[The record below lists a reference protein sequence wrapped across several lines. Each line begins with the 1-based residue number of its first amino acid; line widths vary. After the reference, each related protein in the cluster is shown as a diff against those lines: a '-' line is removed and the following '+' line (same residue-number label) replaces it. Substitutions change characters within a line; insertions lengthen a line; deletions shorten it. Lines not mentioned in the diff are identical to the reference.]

1 MHDGIRGARDRVTG
15 ASEASVAIRLTQP
28 RSAEQWRLAR
38 ELIEEYAASLNVDL
52 CFQGLEQELAD
63 LPGDYGEPSGAFLLA
78 EENGGYL
85 GCIGLRR
92 ISDGIGEVKRLYV
105 RPAARGRGAGRQLAK
120 GIVAAAKRLGYARLR
135 LDTLPDM
142 KEAQALYASLGFKA
156 IPEYRFNPVPGTVF
170 LELCLEAGK
179 AL

>member
-1 MHDGIRGARDRVTG
+1 MT
-15 ASEASVAIRLTQP
+15 IRLTQA
-28 RSAEQWRLAR
+28 RSESEWRLAR
-38 ELIEEYAASLNVDL
+38 ALIEEYAASLNVDL
-52 CFQGLEQELAD
+52 CFQNLEHELAH
-63 LPGDYGEPSGAFLLA
+63 LPAEYGPPYGVFLLA
-78 EENGGYL
+78 AEDDGYL

-105 RPAARGRGAGRQLAK
+105 RPAARGRGAGRLLAE

-142 KEAQALYASLGFKA
+142 QEAQALYASLGFKA

-170 LELCLEAGK
+170 LELSLPGTEA
-179 AL
+179 A

>member
-1 MHDGIRGARDRVTG
+1 VT
-15 ASEASVAIRLTQP
+15 IRLAQAH
-28 RSAEQWRLAR
+28 SEDEWRLAR

-52 CFQGLEQELAD
+52 CFQDLGHELTH
-63 LPGDYGEPSGAFLLA
+63 LPDEYGPPGGAFLLSA
-78 EENGGYL
+78 ENDVYL

-105 RPAARGRGAGRQLAK
+105 RPAARGRGAGRLLAE
-120 GIVAAAKRLGYARLR
+120 GIIAAAQRLGYARLR

-142 KEAQALYASLGFKA
+142 KEAQALYASLGFTA

-170 LELCLEAGK
+170 LELSLPGTEGA
-179 AL
+179 

>member
-1 MHDGIRGARDRVTG
+1 VTL
-15 ASEASVAIRLTQP
+15 RLVKA

-38 ELIEEYAASLNVDL
+38 ALIEEYAASLNVDL
-52 CFQGLEQELAD
+52 CFQNLGHELAH
-63 LPGDYGEPSGAFLLA
+63 LPAEYGPPGGAFLLA
-78 EENGGYL
+78 KENSGHL

-105 RPAARGRGAGRQLAK
+105 RPSARGRGAGRLLAE
-120 GIVAAAKRLGYARLR
+120 GIVAAAQRLGYARLR

-142 KEAQALYASLGFKA
+142 KEAQALYASLGFRE

-170 LELCLEAGK
+170 LELSLPGGK
-179 AL
+179 SP

>member
-1 MHDGIRGARDRVTG
+1 MT
-15 ASEASVAIRLTQP
+15 IRLAQAH
-28 RSAEQWRLAR
+28 SEDEWRLAR

-52 CFQGLEQELAD
+52 CFQDLGHELTH
-63 LPGDYGEPSGAFLLA
+63 LPDEYGPPGGAFLLSA
-78 EENGGYL
+78 ENDVYL

-105 RPAARGRGAGRQLAK
+105 RPAARGRGAGRLLAE
-120 GIVAAAKRLGYARLR
+120 GIIAAAQRLGYARLR

-142 KEAQALYASLGFKA
+142 KEAQALYASLGFTA

-170 LELCLEAGK
+170 LELSLPGSEGA
-179 AL
+179 